1 MILTLDME
9 CNGLEPTKIHCV
21 VLKEL
26 HRDNYFVYTEGN
38 RDELRG
44 TMDATTILCG
54 HNLYGFDLPIIK
66 KLWGIDLYDKVINDT
81 LLLSKLLNPDRE
93 KHSLKWWGEQI
104 GEEKIEFNEWDEY
117 TPQMLEYCKQDV
129 NVTEKVYD
137 KLLEEAKGWDWRR
150 SYRIEREVAEII
162 YRQEQHGVLFDSS
175 LAADLV
181 DELVVKMQEIEAYI
195 LPLLPHKEIPESR
208 LHYPPKLK
216 FKKSGEPSALAV
228 KYFSHR
234 LYNNKGIWLVQ
245 HPDGGSYPLATAT
258 EPLHTY
264 EAMKLSDGGVMKQWI
279 VKQYGWQPTIWN
291 TVKDKETGKSRRTTP
306 KFTDMYKNIC
316 PNLDRIQKD
325 IPFVGKLVLW
335 LSYRNRRNVIRSEN
349 GTGWLNHSRL
359 AIDGRLPSSA
369 DTIGTN
375 TGRFTHRVIANVPR
389 CTSIYGREMRSLFTV
404 PEGKVLVGWDASALE
419 ARVEGHYT
427 WRYDNGSYASILL
440 DGDIHQAN
448 ADVFECD
455 RETSKATKYAI
466 TYGCQPEK
474 LAQTLHCT
482 LDRAKGI
489 YRAFWETSTSLGR
502 LKRDVTAYW
511 KEHGHLIGLDGRKV
525 MVRSEH
531 SLVNALFQSAG
542 AIAMK
547 VAMIWW
553 DEQVRKERLNAHQII
568 HYHDEVQ
575 VEEDKNDVEFM
586 IFNSEIEAND
596 WNPSTKLWSN
606 VGKKDD
612 YYYRAYSRAGELG
625 VLSIREAGKQLGLR
639 VPLDATYA
647 IGTNWSHTH

>member
-1 MILTLDME
+1 MKIVLDIECDSLT
-9 CNGLEPTKIHCV
+9 PTVIHCV
-21 VLKEL
+21 VVKEL
-26 HRDNYFVYTEGN
+26 NTDRVKVFTEEN
-38 RDELRG
+38 KHELRRLV
-44 TMDATTILCG
+44 ATANVFIG

-93 KHSLKWWGEQI
+93 RHSLAWWGEQI

-195 LPLLPHKEIPESR
+195 LPMLPSKEIPSSR

-228 KYFSHR
+228 RYFGDR
-234 LYNNKGIWLVQ
+234 LEFIDDEWIATY
-245 HPDGGSYPLATAT
+245 GSNPYEYYPLAKAT

-264 EAMKLSDGGVMKQWI
+264 EAMKLSDGGVMKEWI
-279 VKQYGWQPTIWN
+279 VKRYGWQPTMWN

-389 CTSIYGREMRSLFTV
+389 RTSIYGREMRSLFTV

-427 WRYDNGSYASILL
+427 TRFDGGRYAGVLLNG
-440 DGDIHQAN
+440 DVHQRN
-448 ADVFECD
+448 ATAFECD
-455 RETSKATKYAI
+455 RETAKATKYAI

-482 LDRAKGI
+482 LDRAKEI
-489 YRAFWETSTSLGR
+489 YRAFWRTNTSLGG

-511 KEHGHLIGLDGRKV
+511 KEHGHLIGLDGRKI
-525 MVRSEH
+525 MCRSAH

-553 DEQVRKERLNAHQII
+553 DEQVRKEGLHARQII
-568 HYHDEVQ
+568 HYHDEAQ
-575 VEEDKNDVEFM
+575 AEENKDDVEFM
-586 IFNSEIEAND
+586 IFYSKEAAD
-596 WNPSTKLWSN
+596 LWNPSTKLWSN
-606 VGKKDD
+606 VGLRGDN
-612 YYYRAYSRAGELG
+612 YYRAYSRAGELG
-625 VLSIREAGKQLGLR
+625 VLSI
-639 VPLDATYA
+639 
-647 IGTNWSHTH
+647 